1 MARSLGEDQ
10 EPLEDEMSNLVKAG
24 FEPRNIDEAIHLA
37 KVLHASRLLPRGLQT
52 PEAVVATIIT
62 GAELGLSPM
71 QAIRSIHIIDGKP
84 TMSSDLMVA
93 MVKRHEAC
101 KFFRLVE
108 SSGSVAT
115 YETQRA
121 GDPEPTRMSFSIEE
135 AKAAGLAGKDV
146 WKKFAPAMLRARCA
160 SSLARAVYPDLVMG
174 IYDPDELDHSPAPA
188 PEPRDVTPPKPV
200 IPQVVVEAAQTLDA
214 TIEEISVADSLREAM
229 ESAKTV
235 ADLTAV
241 AAKVAPAQGAGQITF
256 EERDQ
261 LRKIFSQRKNVL
273 AAEAK

>member
-1 MARSLGEDQ
+1 MGKGQDSLEEQ
-10 EPLEDEMSNLVKAG
+10 MSNPVKAG

-37 KVLHASRLLPRGLQT
+37 KVLHASRLLPRGLST

-108 SSGSVAT
+108 SSGQVAT

-135 AKAAGLAGKDV
+135 AKSAGLASKDV
-146 WKKFAPAMLRARCA
+146 WKKFAAAMLRARCA
-160 SSLARAVYPDLVMG
+160 SSLARTVYPDLVMG
-174 IYDPDELDHSPAPA
+174 IYDPDELDNTHAS
-188 PEPRDVTPPKPV
+188 EPRDVTPPRV
-200 IPQVVVEAAQTLDA
+200 VSQVVIEAAQTLDA
-214 TIEEISVADSLREAM
+214 TVEEISLADSLREAM
-229 ESAKTV
+229 ETAKTV
-235 ADLTAV
+235 ADLTAI
-241 AAKVAPAQGAGQITF
+241 AAKVAPAQAAGQITF

-261 LRKIFSQRKNVL
+261 LRKIFSQRKNTL

>member
-1 MARSLGEDQ
+1 
-10 EPLEDEMSNLVKAG
+10 MSNLVKAG

-37 KVLHASRLLPRGLQT
+37 KVLHASRLLPRGLST

-108 SSGSVAT
+108 SSGQVAT

-135 AKAAGLAGKDV
+135 AKAAGLASKDV
-146 WKKFAPAMLRARCA
+146 WKKFAAAMLRARCA
-160 SSLARAVYPDLVMG
+160 SSLARTVYPDLVMG
-174 IYDPDELDHSPAPA
+174 IYDPDEVGSTPEALIG
-188 PEPRDVTPPKPV
+188 EPRDVTPPRV
-200 IPQVVVEAAQTLDA
+200 VPQVVIEAAQTLDA
-214 TIEEISVADSLREAM
+214 TVEEVSLADSLRDAM
-229 ESAKTV
+229 ETAKTV
-235 ADLTAV
+235 ADLTAI
-241 AAKVAPAQGAGQITF
+241 AAKVAPAQAAGQITF

-261 LRKIFSQRKNVL
+261 LRKIFSQRKNTL
-273 AAEAK
+273 ASEAK

>member
-1 MARSLGEDQ
+1 
-10 EPLEDEMSNLVKAG
+10 MSNLVKAG
-24 FEPRNIDEAIHLA
+24 FEPRNIDEAINLA
-37 KVLHASRLLPRGLQT
+37 KVLHASRLLPRGLTT

-108 SSGSVAT
+108 SSGQVAT

-135 AKAAGLAGKDV
+135 AKSAGLASKDV
-146 WKKFAPAMLRARCA
+146 WKKFAAAMLRARCA

-174 IYDPDELDHSPAPA
+174 IYDPDELDNTHA
-188 PEPRDVTPPKPV
+188 PEPRDVTPPRPV
-200 IPQVVVEAAQTLDA
+200 VVPQVVIEAAQTLDA
-214 TIEEISVADSLREAM
+214 TIEQVSVADSLREAM
-229 ESAKTV
+229 ETAKTV

-241 AAKVAPAQGAGQITF
+241 AAKVAPAQNAGQITF

>member
-1 MARSLGEDQ
+1 
-10 EPLEDEMSNLVKAG
+10 MSNLVKAG

-37 KVLHASRLLPRGLQT
+37 KVLHASRLLPRGLAT

-108 SSGSVAT
+108 SSGQVAT

-135 AKAAGLAGKDV
+135 AKSAGLASKDV
-146 WKKFAPAMLRARCA
+146 WKKFAAAMLRARCA

-174 IYDPDELDHSPAPA
+174 IYDPDELDHSPAS
-188 PEPRDVTPPKPV
+188 EPRDVTPPRPV
-200 IPQVVVEAAQTLDA
+200 AVPQVVVEAAQVLDA
-214 TIEEISVADSLREAM
+214 EVETVSIADTIRAEM

-235 ADLTAV
+235 QELTAV
-241 AAKVAPAQGAGQITF
+241 AARVAPAQNAGQITF
-256 EERDQ
+256 EERDT
-261 LRKIFSQRKNVL
+261 LRKIFSQRKNAL
-273 AAEAK
+273 AAEGN

>member
-1 MARSLGEDQ
+1 
-10 EPLEDEMSNLVKAG
+10 MSNLVKAG
-24 FEPRNIDEAIHLA
+24 FEPRNIDEAINLA
-37 KVLHASRLLPRGLQT
+37 RVLHASRLLPRGLAT

-108 SSGSVAT
+108 SNGSVAT

-135 AKAAGLAGKDV
+135 AKSAGLASKDV
-146 WKKFAPAMLRARCA
+146 WKKFAAAMLRARCA

-174 IYDPDELDHSPAPA
+174 IYDPDELDHAPA
-188 PEPRDVTPPKPV
+188 PEPRDVTPPRPV
-200 IPQVVVEAAQTLDA
+200 VVPQVVVEAAQTLDA
-214 TIEEISVADSLREAM
+214 TIEQVSVADSLREAM
-229 ESAKTV
+229 ENAKTV

-241 AAKVAPAQGAGQITF
+241 AAKVAPAQNSGQITF